1 METIDEIFFGTPLSS
16 ERFGN
21 KEHCIPS
28 KRINDSVAFDILNDD
43 DYFDSKAVG
52 VRYFLG

>member
-1 METIDEIFFGTPLSS
+1 METIDEIFFAT
-16 ERFGN
+16 F
-21 KEHCIPS
+21 CIP
-28 KRINDSVAFDILNDD
+28 RINDSVAFDILNVD